1 MNIGV
6 TEIIRALRRVAKMT
20 HFSPLSTNGRGS
32 ALGLRAVR
40 SQVQKAELLAHSQ

>member
-20 HFSPLSTNGRGS
+20 HFSPLSIM
-32 ALGLRAVR
+32 AEVLLCD
-40 SQVQKAELLAHSQ
+40 QVL